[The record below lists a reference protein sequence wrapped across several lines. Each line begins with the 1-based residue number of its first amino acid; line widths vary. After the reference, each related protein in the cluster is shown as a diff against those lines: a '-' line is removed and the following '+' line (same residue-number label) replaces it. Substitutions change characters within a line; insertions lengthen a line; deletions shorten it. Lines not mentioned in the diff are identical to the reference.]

1 LEARVKTVDAID
13 ATVCVEARASRRM
26 VKSFSASDGSS
37 WPSIQSSCSYCC
49 LFDLIQILHT
59 RYVAAAIVNTPPM
72 TPPAIAP
79 TFGPEFEDFELKVM
93 VAADEGAAA
102 QTVF

>member
-1 LEARVKTVDAID
+1 
-13 ATVCVEARASRRM
+13 
-26 VKSFSASDGSS
+26 
-37 WPSIQSSCSYCC
+37 
-49 LFDLIQILHT
+49 
-59 RYVAAAIVNTPPM
+59 M